1 MNESLS
7 QGADGAEF
15 REQFVAYLDGELDAA
30 AASEIERRLAREPQV
45 QRELQQLQQAWDL
58 LDRLPQAELDDKFTR
73 STVEM
78 IAVAAE
84 EAAERPARPRAARW
98 GWARKVAA
106 LAMACAAGFAIVRF
120 GWPDANEQLLR
131 DLPLLENLEAYRQ
144 TPSVEFLWA
153 AAFFAEGSESQRA
166 VEDLSQRKVRV
177 ESMAPEEKEQLWR
190 RYERLRV
197 LSGDEQA
204 RLRSLEAQIGRD
216 AEAGKLRQVVAGYQH
231 WLEQLSSA
239 ERAELFNLDS
249 EERLKR
255 IARRRAEAADRLG
268 PEDAKAFADWFEA
281 SLLKQRPALAAIPRE
296 GLRKAQIRQIVESFL
311 ARSDARW
318 PPAPAAQG
326 QKRAAWGPQDFASLR
341 EALSDKARRQ
351 LDKAALPLERRTLL
365 IGWLRQVYGPG
376 AGGRRPDLSQGLSEE
391 RLHKFFAEEL
401 DDAERARLLSLP
413 LDQMQR
419 QLRQLYW
426 QRHGPGKAFAAPG
439 KVAR

>member
-15 REQFVAYLDGELDAA
+15 REQLVAYLDGELDAA
-30 AASEIERRLAREPQV
+30 AAREIERRLAREPQV

-58 LDRLPQAELDDKFTR
+58 LDRLPQSEVDDKFTR

-84 EAAERPARPRAARW
+84 EDVEHPAAWPAARW
-98 GWARKVAA
+98 AWARKVAA

-144 TPSVEFLWA
+144 TPDLEFLRS
-153 AAFFAEGSESQRA
+153 AAFFAEGENVSRA
-166 VEDLSQRKVRV
+166 SEDLGQRKARV
-177 ESMAPEEKEQLWR
+177 ESMTPEEKEQLWR
-190 RYERLRV
+190 RSERLRG
-197 LSGDEQA
+197 LSADEQA
-204 RLRSLEAQIGRD
+204 RLRSLDAQIERD

-249 EERLKR
+249 DERLKR
-255 IARRRAEAADRLG
+255 IARRREEAADRLG
-268 PEDAKAFADWFEA
+268 PEDAQAFAEWFEA
-281 SLLKQRPALAAIPRE
+281 LLLKQRPALAAISRE
-296 GLRKAQIRQIVESFL
+296 GVRKAQIRQIVESFL
-311 ARSDARW
+311 ARSDAHW
-318 PPAPAAQG
+318 PPSAAPG
-326 QKRAAWGPQDFASLR
+326 LKRPAWSREDFASLR
-341 EALSDKARRQ
+341 EALSDQARRK
-351 LDKAALPLERRTLL
+351 LDKAALPLERRKLL
-365 IGWLRQVYGPG
+365 VGWLRQVYGPG
-376 AGGRRPDLSQGLSEE
+376 AGGRRLDLPHGLSEE

-426 QRHGPGKAFAAPG
+426 QRQGPGKSFTAPG

>member
-7 QGADGAEF
+7 QGADEAEF
-15 REQFVAYLDGELDAA
+15 REQLVAYLDGELDAA
-30 AASEIERRLAREPQV
+30 AAREIERRLAREPQV
-45 QRELQQLQQAWDL
+45 QRELQRLQQAWDL
-58 LDRLPQAELDDKFTR
+58 LDRLPQAEVDDKFTR

-84 EAAERPARPRAARW
+84 EDVERPAAPRAVRW
-98 GWARKVAA
+98 GWARKIAA

-131 DLPLLENLEAYRQ
+131 DLPVLENLEAYRQ
-144 TPSVEFLWA
+144 TLSVEFLRL
-153 AAFFAEGSESQRA
+153 AAFFAEGEDFSRA
-166 VEDLSQRKVRV
+166 SEDLSQRKARV
-177 ESMAPEEKEQLWR
+177 ESMKPEEKEQLWR
-190 RYERLRV
+190 RSERLRV
-197 LSGDEQA
+197 LSADEQA
-204 RLRSLEAQIGRD
+204 RLRSLDVQIERD

-249 EERLKR
+249 DERLKR

-268 PEDAKAFADWFEA
+268 PEDAKAFAEWFEA
-281 SLLKQRPALAAIPRE
+281 LLLKQRPALAAIPRE
-296 GLRKAQIRQIVESFL
+296 GVRKAQIRQIVESFL
-311 ARSDARW
+311 VRSDAHW
-318 PPAPAAQG
+318 PPPAAPG
-326 QKRAAWGPQDFASLR
+326 LKRPAWSREDFASLR
-341 EALSDKARRQ
+341 EALSDQARRK
-351 LDKAALPLERRTLL
+351 LDEAALPLERRKLL

-391 RLHKFFAEEL
+391 RLRRFFAEEL
-401 DDAERARLLSLP
+401 DDAERAHLLSLP

-426 QRHGPGKAFAAPG
+426 QRQRPGKSFATPG
-439 KVAR
+439 NAAR